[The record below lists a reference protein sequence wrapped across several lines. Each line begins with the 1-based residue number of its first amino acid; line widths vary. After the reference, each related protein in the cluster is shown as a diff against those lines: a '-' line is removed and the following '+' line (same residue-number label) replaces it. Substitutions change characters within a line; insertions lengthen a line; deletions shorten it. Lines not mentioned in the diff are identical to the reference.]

1 MLIFLIFLFL
11 NIPFNS
17 SVPNAPFP
25 YPLKTEN
32 LMVFS
37 CFQGVEKGGI
47 GNKWVQRMST
57 LPHPHQS
64 LYLVI
69 IQKPITYITKIFI

>member
-1 MLIFLIFLFL
+1 MLIFFIFLFL
-11 NIPFNS
+11 NIPFKP

-25 YPLKTEN
+25 CPLKTEK

-37 CFQGVEKGGI
+37 CFQVLEKGGI
-47 GNKWVQRMST
+47 GNKWVQRVLT
-57 LPHPHQS
+57 LSHPHQS